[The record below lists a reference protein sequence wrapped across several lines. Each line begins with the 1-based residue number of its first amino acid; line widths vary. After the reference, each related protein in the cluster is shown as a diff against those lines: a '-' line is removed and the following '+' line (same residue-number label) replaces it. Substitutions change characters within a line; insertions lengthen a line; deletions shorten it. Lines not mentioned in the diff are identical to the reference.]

1 MKTAVYKNENYI
13 LSFDGDVIFCRV
25 EAHIRAISEL
35 AGKFEVLIKEIQ
47 LDPNEEKF
55 SIYLVSLMNAEQ
67 LEQIRIIL
75 QGLVLTELVP
85 QAYSIFYSSTEFIE
99 T

>member
-1 MKTAVYKNENYI
+1 MKTAVYRNKNYI
-13 LSFDGDVIFCRV
+13 LSFNGDVIFCEV
-25 EAHIRAISEL
+25 LVHIRALSET
-35 AGKFEVLIKEIQ
+35 AGRFEVHIKEIQ

-55 SIYLVSLMNAEQ
+55 SIYLVSLLNAEQ
-67 LEQIRIIL
+67 LEQIRILL
-75 QGLVLTELVP
+75 QGLLLSELVP